1 MSGQVAAVFLF
12 TFVIHLTST
21 LSYALR
27 MAGVR
32 TGRIAVSFALTNL
45 LLLVSR
51 TSNTFQG
58 PLLAKHVERN
68 ILDGTPGDATSD
80 FRLLML
86 AATLATCCGALL
98 VPTSQRLFA
107 AAIEAFTRHRSLP
120 RLLLR
125 VLTPA
130 GLRRARAA
138 MSVPSTKNLTRLSL
152 RRAPLRLVAFNALA
166 TALLTVN
173 VFASL
178 YAGCLNPELR
188 MTANNLSPVVN
199 GLSTILLF
207 VYIDPYLS
215 ILTDDVLAGR
225 ESESFFRRCVVLFI
239 GGRLL
244 GTLLAQFLLLPAA
257 RGILFIANLL

>member
-1 MSGQVAAVFLF
+1 MSGQVAAVFIL
-12 TFVIHLTST
+12 TFIIHLTST

-32 TGRIAVSFALTNL
+32 TGRVAVSFALTNL
-45 LLLVSR
+45 LLLASR

-58 PLLAKHVERN
+58 PLLAKHVEGN
-68 ILDGTPGDATSD
+68 ILGGTLGAAESD

-86 AATLATCCGALL
+86 AATLATAAGALL
-98 VPTSQRLFA
+98 IPTAQRLFA
-107 AAIEAFTRHRSLP
+107 EAIGALAHHRTLP

-125 VLTPA
+125 ALTPA
-130 GLRRARAA
+130 GLRRAGGALSA
-138 MSVPSTKNLTRLSL
+138 PSARNLTGLSL
-152 RRAPLRLVAFNALA
+152 RRAPLMLVAFNALA

-178 YAGCLNPELR
+178 YAGCLIPDLR

-207 VYIDPYLS
+207 VFIDPYLS
-215 ILTDDVLAGR
+215 ILTDDVLAGK
-225 ESESFFRRCVVLFI
+225 ETESFFRRCVVLFI
-239 GGRLL
+239 GGRLV
-244 GTLLAQFLLLPAA
+244 GTLLAQLLLLPAA
-257 RGILFIANLL
+257 WGILVVARLL